1 MRTTT
6 KKGNNKSVIVKN
18 IKRKNNS
25 YITFKKQN
33 MYNQNVRKCRHPRP
47 GCLKYMYSAPSV
59 QQRKETIKA

>member
-1 MRTTT
+1 MYIYHLINIIMRTTT

-33 MYNQNVRKCRHPRP
+33 MYNQK
-47 GCLKYMYSAPSV
+47 
-59 QQRKETIKA
+59 